1 MRPETFIKS
10 FIGTLTNPKY
20 YVDVLNVRMWFSVRF
35 LLLSYLVL
43 SLLATVIFT
52 LIDIPKLRQSLST
65 FITESAQ
72 QFPQQGSISWNG
84 LSVEMSGMD
93 KYSLPF
99 PNLPDAVGTPPTLL
113 EVNPSVTD
121 VNQISQSG
129 DERSLVVIGEK
140 TAYLAQPGGGWTDF
154 PLTDLLSSDE
164 FTISKESV
172 TREAPSYQERLQ
184 TTLRALP
191 FLFLAFFFFISFPLR
206 LLTVVIDSLL
216 IYFMIKISGL
226 PLTLKKVIQLSMHIM
241 VAAELITI
249 LTANFSS
256 DLQMFSLAF
265 WGYTF
270 IIYWNLRHIKAL
282 SPIEA
287 ERLNKE

>member
-1 MRPETFIKS
+1 
-10 FIGTLTNPKY
+10 
-20 YVDVLNVRMWFSVRF
+20 MW
-35 LLLSYLVL
+35 
-43 SLLATVIFT
+43 LLAAVFFT
-52 LIDIPKLRQSLST
+52 LLDIPILRHSLTT
-65 FITESAQ
+65 FITQSTQE
-72 QFPQQGSISWNG
+72 FPEAGSISWNG
-84 LSVEMSGMD
+84 LSMSMSGMER
-93 KYSLPF
+93 YSLPF
-99 PNLPDAVGTPPTLL
+99 PNFPDASGTPPTLL
-113 EVNPSVTD
+113 EVNPGITE

-140 TAYLAQPGGGWTDF
+140 TVFLSQPGGGWTDF
-154 PLTDLLSSDE
+154 PLTDLLSSEE

-172 TREAPSYQERLQ
+172 VREAPTYQDRLQ

-191 FLFLAFFFFISFPLR
+191 FLFLAFFFFVSFPLR

-226 PLTLKKVIQLSMHIM
+226 PLTLKKVLQLSMHIM
-241 VAAELITI
+241 VAAELISI
-249 LTANFSS
+249 LTANFSGG
-256 DLQMFSLAF
+256 LQMFSLAF